1 MSRLI
6 KSTWIVLLLAGL
18 LAACAAPATA
28 VPTSAPVQP
37 APATAQP
44 EPTQP
49 ALAPTA
55 VPSIPG
61 EQVAISVAADN
72 ETFNATVTGNGEI
85 GVILADTFG
94 YNPLRWLPLI
104 EALDSN
110 ENLRMVTF
118 AYRDEDATP
127 NQDTRAVFDYLR
139 AEGIDKIICV
149 GAGYGSR
156 ACGYLQNE
164 AEIIGM
170 VLITVDQPSKIEG
183 DFPKLFL
190 TADTDSVTPAA
201 VTQRVYEQSTEPKEF
216 KSYVAGVHGP
226 ALFAN
231 TDVGPQVLADV
242 TDFINGIVN
251 GQ

>member
-6 KSTWIVLLLAGL
+6 KSTWFVLLLAGL

-49 ALAPTA
+49 EPIATL
-55 VPSIPG
+55 VPGIPG

-72 ETFNATVTGNGEI
+72 ETFNATVTGNGEV

-104 EALDSN
+104 DALDDN
-110 ENLRMVTF
+110 EHLRMVTF
-118 AYRDEDATP
+118 TYRDEDATP

-149 GAGYGSR
+149 GAGYGSG
-156 ACGYLQNE
+156 ACGFLQNE
-164 AEIIGM
+164 PEIIGM
-170 VLITVDQPSKIEG
+170 VFFASHLIPDIEA

-190 TADTDSVTPAA
+190 TADADPVAPSGII
-201 VTQRVYEQSTEPKEF
+201 QRAYEQAAEPKIF
-216 KSYVAGVHGP
+216 KTYTAGVHGQ
-226 ALFAN
+226 ALFAKA
-231 TDVGPQVLADV
+231 DVGPQVLADV
-242 TDFINGIVN
+242 TDFINEIV
-251 GQ
+251 GVQ

>member
-1 MSRLI
+1 MPRLI
-6 KSTWIVLLLAGL
+6 KSTWFVLLLATL

-28 VPTSAPVQP
+28 VPTSVPVQP
-37 APATAQP
+37 TPTTTQP
-44 EPTQP
+44 EPTQL
-49 ALAPTA
+49 ALTPTA
-55 VPSIPG
+55 VASILG
-61 EQVAISVAADN
+61 EQAVISVAEDN

-104 EALDSN
+104 DALDEN

-149 GAGYGSR
+149 GSGYGSR

-164 AEIIGM
+164 PEIVGM
-170 VLITVDQPSKIEG
+170 VLITVDQPNIEG

-201 VTQRVYEQSTEPKEF
+201 VTQRVYEQSTEPKEY
-216 KSYVAGVHGP
+216 KSYASGRHGTG
-226 ALFAN
+226 LFA
-231 TDVGPQVLADV
+231 DPEVGSQVLADI
-242 TDFINGIVN
+242 TAFINKIVSS
-251 GQ
+251 Q

>member
-1 MSRLI
+1 MPRLI
-6 KSTWIVLLLAGL
+6 KSTWLVLLLAGM
-18 LAACAAPATA
+18 LAACATLATA
-28 VPTSAPVQP
+28 VPTSTLVQP
-37 APATAQP
+37 APATEQP

-49 ALAPTA
+49 ALTPTT

-61 EQVAISVAADN
+61 EQVVISVAEDN

-104 EALDSN
+104 EALDDN
-110 ENLRMVTF
+110 EHLRMVTF

-127 NQDTRAVFDYLR
+127 NQDTRSVFDYLR
-139 AEGIDKIICV
+139 AEGIDKVICV

-156 ACGYLQNE
+156 ACGYLHGE
-164 AEIIGM
+164 PEIAGM

-216 KSYVAGVHGP
+216 KSYIADVHGP
-226 ALFAN
+226 ALFAKA
-231 TDVGPQVLADV
+231 DVGPQVLVDI

-251 GQ
+251 SP

>member
-1 MSRLI
+1 MSHRI
-6 KSTWIVLLLAGL
+6 RSTWFGL
-18 LAACAAPATA
+18 LIVGLLVACAAPVPTLS
-28 VPTSAPVQP
+28 PTSAP
-37 APATAQP
+37 APTTQP
-44 EPTQP
+44 EPTQS
-49 ALAPTA
+49 APTLTSA
-55 VPSIPG
+55 PSIPG
-61 EQVAISVAADN
+61 EQVVISVEEEN

-104 EALDSN
+104 DALDGN
-110 ENLRMVTF
+110 EHLRMVTF
-118 AYRDEDATP
+118 AYRNEDATP

-139 AEGIDKIICV
+139 AEGIDKIICI

-164 AEIIGM
+164 PEIIGM
-170 VLITVDQPSKIEG
+170 VMITIDQPPKIEG

-190 TADTDSVTPAA
+190 TADTDSITPAA
-201 VTQRVYEQSTEPKEF
+201 VTQRVYEQSSEPKSF

-226 ALFAN
+226 ALFSKA
-231 TDVGPQVLADV
+231 DVGPQVLADI
-242 TDFINGIVN
+242 TDFVNKIVD

>member
-1 MSRLI
+1 
-6 KSTWIVLLLAGL
+6 LLTAGL
-18 LAACAAPATA
+18 LAACAAPAPTLA
-28 VPTSAPVQP
+28 PTSAP
-37 APATAQP
+37 APATQP

-49 ALAPTA
+49 ATAPSAT
-55 VPSIPG
+55 PGIPG
-61 EQVAISVAADN
+61 EQVAIPVAEDN
-72 ETFNATVTGNGEI
+72 ETFSATVTGNGEI

-104 EALDSN
+104 EALDGN
-110 ENLRMVTF
+110 EHLRMVTF

-127 NQDTRAVFDYLR
+127 NQDTRAVFDYLH

-164 AEIIGM
+164 PEIIGIVM
-170 VLITVDQPSKIEG
+170 ITIDQPSQIEG

-190 TADTDSVTPAA
+190 TADTDPVTPAA
-201 VTQRVYEQSTEPKEF
+201 VTQAVYEQSSEPKVF
-216 KSYVAGVHGP
+216 NTYPTGVHGP

-231 TDVGPQVLADV
+231 ADIGPQVLADI
-242 TDFINGIVN
+242 TSFINEIVN
-251 GQ
+251 EQ

>member
-1 MSRLI
+1 MLHTC
-6 KSTWIVLLLAGL
+6 KSIFFVLSLTVLLTG
-18 LAACAAPATA
+18 CAAPTPTATTPA
-28 VPTSAPVQP
+28 TVQP

-49 ALAPTA
+49 TLAQTA

-61 EQVAISVAADN
+61 EQVSISVAEDN
-72 ETFNATVTGNGEI
+72 ETFSATVTGKGEI

-104 EALDSN
+104 DALDGN
-110 ENLRMVTF
+110 EHLRMVTF

-164 AEIIGM
+164 PEIIGM
-170 VLITVDQPSKIEG
+170 VIITVDQPKIEA

-201 VTQRVYEQSTEPKEF
+201 VTQRIYEQSTEPKEF
-216 KSYVAGVHGP
+216 KLYESGRHGNS
-226 ALFAN
+226 LF
-231 TDVGPQVLADV
+231 TDPEVGSQVLADI
-242 TDFINGIVN
+242 TDFINGIVQ

>member
-6 KSTWIVLLLAGL
+6 KSTWFVLLLAGL

-28 VPTSAPVQP
+28 VPTSAPTTV
-37 APATAQP
+37 QP

-49 ALAPTA
+49 ALTPTA
-55 VPSIPG
+55 VASIPG
-61 EQVAISVAADN
+61 EQVVISVAEDN

-94 YNPLRWLPLI
+94 YNPLRWLGLI
-104 EALDSN
+104 EALDDN

-127 NQDTRAVFDYLR
+127 NQDTSAVFDYLR
-139 AEGIDKIICV
+139 AEGIDKVICV

-164 AEIIGM
+164 PEIIGM
-170 VLITVDQPSKIEG
+170 VFITVDQPNIEG

-190 TADTDSVTPAA
+190 TADTDSITPAA

-226 ALFAN
+226 ALFSKE
-231 TDVGPQVLADV
+231 DVGPQVIADV
-242 TDFINGIVN
+242 TEFINGIVD

>member
-6 KSTWIVLLLAGL
+6 KSTWFVLLVGL
-18 LAACAAPATA
+18 LAACAAPATSA
-28 VPTSAPVQP
+28 PAPTQSVPTLP
-37 APATAQP
+37 A
-44 EPTQP
+44 PTQP
-49 ALAPTA
+49 APTVIS

-61 EQVAISVAADN
+61 EQVPISVVADN

-85 GVILADTFG
+85 GIILADTFG

-104 EALDSN
+104 DALDGN
-110 ENLRMVTF
+110 EQLRMVTF

-156 ACGYLQNE
+156 ACGHLQNE
-164 AEIIGM
+164 PEIIGM
-170 VLITVDQPSKIEG
+170 VLIATDTPPIDTNV
-183 DFPKLFL
+183 PKLFL
-190 TADTDSVTPAA
+190 TADADPLGLAGS
-201 VTQRVYEQSTEPKEF
+201 TQRAYEQSAEPKSF
-216 KSYVAGVHGP
+216 KSYAAGVHGQ
-226 ALFAN
+226 ALFAKA
-231 TDVGPQVLADV
+231 DVGPQVLADI
-242 TDFINGIVN
+242 TDFVNTIVS

>member
-6 KSTWIVLLLAGL
+6 KSTWFTLLLAGM
-18 LAACAAPATA
+18 LAACVAPATA

-37 APATAQP
+37 TPTTVQL

-49 ALAPTA
+49 ALTPTA
-55 VPSIPG
+55 VASIPG
-61 EQVAISVAADN
+61 EQVVISVAEDN

-104 EALDSN
+104 EALDEN

-149 GAGYGSR
+149 GTGYGSR

-164 AEIIGM
+164 PEIIGM
-170 VLITVDQPSKIEG
+170 MLITVDQPNIEG

-190 TADTDSVTPAA
+190 TADTDSITPAA

-216 KSYVAGVHGP
+216 KSYASGRHGSG
-226 ALFAN
+226 LFADPN
-231 TDVGPQVLADV
+231 IGPQVLTDI
-242 TDFINGIVN
+242 TDFISGIVN
-251 GQ
+251 SP

>member
-6 KSTWIVLLLAGL
+6 KSTWFVLLLAGL

-28 VPTSAPVQP
+28 VPTSTPIQP
-37 APATAQP
+37 ASATAQP

-49 ALAPTA
+49 APTA
-55 VPSIPG
+55 TSIPSIPG
-61 EQVAISVAADN
+61 EQVVISVAEDN

-104 EALDSN
+104 DALDDN
-110 ENLRMVTF
+110 EHLRMVTF

-139 AEGIDKIICV
+139 AEGIDRILCV
-149 GAGYGSR
+149 GAGYGSN
-156 ACGYLQNE
+156 ACGFLQGE
-164 AEIIGM
+164 PEIIGM
-170 VLITVDQPSKIEG
+170 VLIATDISAIEAA
-183 DFPKLFL
+183 FPKLFI
-190 TADTDSVTPAA
+190 TADTDPIGLAGS
-201 VTQRVYEQSTEPKEF
+201 TQRAYEQSAEPKIF
-216 KSYVAGVHGP
+216 KTYVAGVHGQ
-226 ALFAN
+226 ALFAKA
-231 TDVGPQVLADV
+231 DVGPQVLADI

-251 GQ
+251 SP